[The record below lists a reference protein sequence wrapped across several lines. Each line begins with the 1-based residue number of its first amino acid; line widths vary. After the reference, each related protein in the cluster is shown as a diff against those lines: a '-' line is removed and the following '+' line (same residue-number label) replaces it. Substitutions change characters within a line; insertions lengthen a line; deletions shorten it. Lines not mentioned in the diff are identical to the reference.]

1 MITWVLDEE
10 ATHEQKA
17 VVGLSA
23 SLSLSLVATKKLTAC
38 FYSAAAQRESWVHLE
53 TKFSLSH
60 KSINSYGRETD

>member
-23 SLSLSLVATKKLTAC
+23 SLSLVATKKLTAC

-60 KSINSYGRETD
+60 KIINSYGRETD